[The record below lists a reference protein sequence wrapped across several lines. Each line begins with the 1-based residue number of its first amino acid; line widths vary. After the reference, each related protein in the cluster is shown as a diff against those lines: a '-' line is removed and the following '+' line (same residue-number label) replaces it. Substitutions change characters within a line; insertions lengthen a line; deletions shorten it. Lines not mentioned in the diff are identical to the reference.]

1 MQVLEANLRRV
12 LAYRD
17 HSQRVDGPELR
28 ALSRAALQSYA
39 RYWLEVFRLSVTPVE
54 RLVSGM
60 RFQGPNEAT
69 LFANLKAGRGVII
82 ALPHMGNFEQAGAW
96 VIARGAGKFTTV
108 AERLRPESVYES
120 FLRFRRSLGFE
131 VLPLT
136 GGASPF
142 GTLAHRLRGGGLVC
156 LVSDRDLKES
166 GVEVEMFGQKARI
179 SAVAALAA
187 LPHMGN
193 FEQAGVW
200 VIQRGA
206 GKFTTVAERL
216 KPESVYESFLRFR
229 SSLGFEVLPLTGGG
243 SPFGTLAQR
252 LRAGGLVC
260 LVSDRDL
267 KESGVEVEMFGEK
280 ARISA
285 VAALAV
291 HTGAALMPTAT
302 WFDGEDWGARI
313 YDEIPVPETGTRAE
327 KVAAMSQQLADRFAE
342 AIAEHPEDWHM
353 LQKVFVSDLDP
364 DRLPPPSAR
373 VPAPRSSP

>member
-1 MQVLEANLRRV
+1 VAGLNERLTGVAYRLGWSAIRRVPLSWAQWAFAKAAGIAWRRQGPGVQVLEANLRRV
-12 LAYRD
+12 LSWKYGTD
-17 HSQRVDGPELR
+17 EVDGKELR
-28 ALSRAALQSYA
+28 DLSRATLQSYA
-39 RYWLEVFRLSVTPVE
+39 RYWLEVFRLSVTPTE

-69 LFANLKAGRGVII
+69 IFAHLKAGRGVII
-82 ALPHMGNFEQAGAW
+82 ALPHMGNFEQAGVW
-96 VIARGAGKFTTV
+96 VIQRGAGKFTTV

-136 GGASPF
+136 GGS
-142 GTLAHRLRGGGLVC
+142 
-156 LVSDRDLKES
+156 
-166 GVEVEMFGQKARI
+166 
-179 SAVAALAA
+179 
-187 LPHMGN
+187 
-193 FEQAGVW
+193 
-200 VIQRGA
+200 
-206 GKFTTVAERL
+206 
-216 KPESVYESFLRFR
+216 
-229 SSLGFEVLPLTGGG
+229 

-291 HTGAALMPTAT
+291 HTGAALMPTAC

-313 YDEIPVPETGTRAE
+313 YDEVPVPEHGTRAE
-327 KVAAMSQQLADRFAE
+327 KVAAKQFERGKPVHPGHHHVEDDQIGGVPQRLLERLRSARRKRHLPSTHRRQTEMGDR
-342 AIAEHPEDWHM
+342 PN
-353 LQKVFVSDLDP
+353 VFVVVDEEN
-364 DRLPPPSAR
+364 
-373 VPAPRSSP
+373 AP